1 MVTPLNFFNEL
12 SLFTF
17 VYLKINIKVLNARFR
32 LLSKSLSDNTNV
44 NYSLNV
50 DIQYIEYIKYSNK

>member
-1 MVTPLNFFNEL
+1 MVIPLNFFNEL

-17 VYLKINIKVLNARFR
+17 ANVKINIKSLNACFK
-32 LLSKSLSDNTNV
+32 LLSETFSDNTNV

-50 DIQYIEYIKYSNK
+50 DIQYIKY